1 MNAQRLRANAQQM
14 ATNRL
19 HSNSAGNANPSTGM
33 YLELAGSKFPENAAI
48 IVTRANT
55 MLRRTGMLRNKLLI
69 SDFPMLLLSY
79 GLQVTKLRVTSAF
92 RCDSAATRSP

>member
-19 HSNSAGNANPSTGM
+19 HSNSAGNPSTGM

-69 SDFPMLLLSY
+69 SDFPMLL
-79 GLQVTKLRVTSAF
+79 
-92 RCDSAATRSP
+92 

>member
-69 SDFPMLLLSY
+69 SDFPH
-79 GLQVTKLRVTSAF
+79 VVVKLRATSYK
-92 RCDSAATRSP
+92 ATSYECLSV

>member
-48 IVTRANT
+48 IVTCCCKA
-55 MLRRTGMLRNKLLI
+55 TGYKLQ
-69 SDFPMLLLSY
+69 SY
-79 GLQVTKLRVTSAF
+79 ELRVPFGMIAQPLV
-92 RCDSAATRSP
+92 ARSL

>member
-33 YLELAGSKFPENAAI
+33 YLELAGANAAI

-69 SDFPMLLLSY
+69 SDFPMLL
-79 GLQVTKLRVTSAF
+79 
-92 RCDSAATRSP
+92 

>member
-33 YLELAGSKFPENAAI
+33 YLELAGSKFPKNAAI

-69 SDFPMLLLSY
+69 SDFPMLL
-79 GLQVTKLRVTSAF
+79 
-92 RCDSAATRSP
+92 